1 MKQPRKRRQISP
13 SRASVLPSAA
23 CVFPGPFL
31 LRHPRL
37 HSGGRRRH
45 LGSSACFAS
54 LRRLVAFVA
63 VSGHDDDAGE
73 ARSSSD
79 PSWSMASACRQ
90 VGWWASPIRPKP
102 GGSVRSKATPID
114 DRLLP
119 CYYSLLL
126 ACLVH
131 IHALNNSHTYH
142 KLNIPINLSHFIAS
156 NLYCHPHFCVC
167 YNLSNLSYDKVCPT
181 TKHTLPTT
189 LPIKYNYL

>member
-63 VSGHDDDAGE
+63 AGWLVSFTNPSQARWLCQVESDAHR
-73 ARSSSD
+73 RSVV
-79 PSWSMASACRQ
+79 A
-90 VGWWASPIRPKP
+90 
-102 GGSVRSKATPID
+102 
-114 DRLLP
+114 
-119 CYYSLLL
+119 LLL
-126 ACLVH
+126 LIVT
-131 IHALNNSHTYH
+131 SVFGSY
-142 KLNIPINLSHFIAS
+142 PRFI
-156 NLYCHPHFCVC
+156 
-167 YNLSNLSYDKVCPT
+167 
-181 TKHTLPTT
+181 TLT
-189 LPIKYNYL
+189 ISGY